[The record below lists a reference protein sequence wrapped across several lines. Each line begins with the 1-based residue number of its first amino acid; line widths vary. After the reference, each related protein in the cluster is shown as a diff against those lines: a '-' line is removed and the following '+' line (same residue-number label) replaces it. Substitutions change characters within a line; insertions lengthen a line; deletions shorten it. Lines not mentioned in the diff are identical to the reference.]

1 MRGEEGEE
9 GAVIAERRQAAL
21 LETSS
26 PSPLTLGDLR
36 SRCMS
41 GGLRVC
47 RCSRPRA
54 TSNATWA
61 PRFSHLHTPGGRGK
75 RLHPTLTLL
84 SGMHS
89 AQIIHILPSILRLL
103 SLQPPNCTSP
113 PPTAH
118 TPPTLPPPPPRSTP
132 HAARPAPQRTVQVAS
147 STQLR
152 NQADT
157 AGAKAGPVQSHD
169 VGVVDPPQ

>member
-75 RLHPTLTLL
+75 RLHPTLL

-89 AQIIHILPSILRLL
+89 TQIIHILPSVLRLL
-103 SLQPPNCTSP
+103 SLQPPNSAKHFPSPHCSYP
-113 PPTAH
+113 PP
-118 TPPTLPPPPPRSTP
+118 LPPPPPPVHTSCCP
-132 HAARPAPQRTVQVAS
+132 ACSAAHGTGR
-147 STQLR
+147 LL
-152 NQADT
+152 DT
-157 AGAKAGPVQSHD
+157 AP
-169 VGVVDPPQ
+169 